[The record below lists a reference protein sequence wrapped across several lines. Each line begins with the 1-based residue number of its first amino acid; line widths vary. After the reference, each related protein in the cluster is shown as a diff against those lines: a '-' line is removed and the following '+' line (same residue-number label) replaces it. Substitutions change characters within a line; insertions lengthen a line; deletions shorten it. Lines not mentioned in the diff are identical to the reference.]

1 MPIIQLLRPEA
12 TAKPGA
18 PVLDTQRRPTV
29 NNGAVASA
37 VGELANAQRQPG
49 VPMELAKN
57 GLGAVGDALAQAGS
71 VIGALAIKRK
81 QAESDIQIAEADA
94 AMTVKMSDFDR
105 IKAENPN
112 PAKWEPEF
120 RKGFVEFREGLLANE
135 DLNDGAREAIK
146 LRLVRFEG
154 QALASVAS
162 QATTKTFALAQSAT
176 QANLDRYTEAQDEA
190 GFVQTLDHGAK
201 SGYLF
206 PHQVEAAKQQFQRE
220 GERQT
225 KQREANAKKAEYDLA
240 VADAITAPRE
250 WLETNGDTPWKG
262 KEQLWARTKNVADER
277 DRENAASAIRGL
289 NDKMRDGSITVAAE
303 IDAWEDPGLTPELRE
318 HAKELFNQRAIKGL
332 QRADIEERIDKQ
344 ENGVRNAVEM
354 RHKVMDYDPSKDP
367 SRKGYFSLLN
377 EIGSR
382 VEQSA
387 AGEITGELY
396 RKYGSEPP
404 KSAKPSSASDMVFK
418 DALKAAFDPVK
429 GIIPWK
435 ALPSPKWKDAAGK
448 EHVTYDDDAK
458 RAAAVDAEVVIRQEY
473 EDWARLNPAETRDPA
488 KVRAKVME
496 LIPEVRKA
504 GFLEGL
510 QKKLPQRT
518 SAISPRGFEP
528 VDIAPKLPVALR
540 PHAQDFLD
548 AAKEYGLNPRF
559 LAAVSALETG
569 GGTSRAFREKNN
581 AMGISDNSGP
591 VAMDSVRDSIFKQ
604 AKTLARA
611 DGPYRN
617 AQTIDEIGA
626 IYAPPG
632 ASNDPRGT
640 NGGWSDG
647 VKAWL
652 ARI

>member
-162 QATTKTFALAQSAT
+162 QATTKTFGLAQSAT

-220 GERQT
+220 GER
-225 KQREANAKKAEYDLA
+225 KQLKAK
-240 VADAITAPRE
+240 ADA
-250 WLETNGDTPWKG
+250 LD
-262 KEQLWARTKNVADER
+262 
-277 DRENAASAIRGL
+277 
-289 NDKMRDGSITVAAE
+289 AAE
-303 IDAWEDPGLTPELRE
+303 NDVITFAQGQGEAAAIDHIDSLPFEASK
-318 HAKELFNQRAIKGL
+318 KETLKNIARRTSRTYDGQAQDFVLDGITSGDIKTG
-332 QRADIEERIDKQ
+332 ERIDEIAQGSAHLSPRVVESMKAHLAKKQVFEMQNDPASVAQAQAEISTMIREYDRKDDEDGMKALAIKQ
-344 ENGVRNAVEM
+344 EIGLRLTDDSAGYMKQILWSKYNDKPAKFTVPQESKAVL
-354 RHKVMDYDPSKDP
+354 D
-367 SRKGYFSLLN
+367 
-377 EIGSR
+377 
-382 VEQSA
+382 
-387 AGEITGELY
+387 
-396 RKYGSEPP
+396 
-404 KSAKPSSASDMVFK
+404 
-418 DALKAAFDPVK
+418 DALNVLFDPVK
-429 GIIPWK
+429 GSIPWK
-435 ALPSPKWKDAAGK
+435 AVPLKWVDSAGK
-448 EHVTYDDDAK
+448 KHETFDDAEAK
-458 RAAAVDAEVVIRQEY
+458 SRAVDAEQQVRMKFTE
-473 EDWARLNPAETRDPA
+473 WARLNPDDARDPA
-488 KVRAKVME
+488 KIRAQVLKE
-496 LIPEVRKA
+496 IPDAKKA
-504 GFLEGL
+504 SFLEGL